1 MLRPLLAAAVV
12 VAAALLPTAASGN
25 PVLPQLNARVS
36 ARSISLTNAK
46 GKPVRVLFQ
55 NSYRIVARD
64 SSKAQNF
71 HLTGP
76 DVNLKTKGASTGV
89 RAWTVNLRPGI
100 YVYVSD
106 KNAKLRGTFTVR
118 SSPPPA

>member
-1 MLRPLLAAAVV
+1 MLRPLLAAVA
-12 VAAALLPTAASGN
+12 VAAAASLPIAAGAN

-36 ARSISLTNAK
+36 ARSISLTDAK

-55 NSYRIVARD
+55 NTYRIVARD

-76 DVNLKTKGASTGV
+76 DVNVKTRVAATGA

-118 SSPPPA
+118 SSPPS